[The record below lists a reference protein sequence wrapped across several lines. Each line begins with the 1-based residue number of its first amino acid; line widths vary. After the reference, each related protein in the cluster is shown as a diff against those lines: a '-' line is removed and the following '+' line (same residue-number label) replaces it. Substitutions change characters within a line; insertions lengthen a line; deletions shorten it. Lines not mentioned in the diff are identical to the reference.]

1 MGGRAGGDIC
11 LSGGA
16 RHPGRRLHAV
26 CVVRHGRDS
35 GSRIADPRLG
45 GYRVVPALGL
55 LLLIRLRRDLSAR
68 GGSAPARRSLMAR
81 LLSGILWPA
90 LVFQEHQDRLMD
102 ATELPPGSFLS
113 QIHYCC
119 C

>member
-1 MGGRAGGDIC
+1 
-11 LSGGA
+11 
-16 RHPGRRLHAV
+16 
-26 CVVRHGRDS
+26 
-35 GSRIADPRLG
+35 
-45 GYRVVPALGL
+45 
-55 LLLIRLRRDLSAR
+55 
-68 GGSAPARRSLMAR
+68 MAR